1 MFKGQLVVWDGRH
14 DCPITLLE
22 SDKPVSFHSSELRF
36 AWAPMVMAFVLA
48 GVTSPTTMLGAIIG
62 LAILMAA
69 SLHAKLNGRPF

>member
-1 MFKGQLVVWDGRH
+1 VLSYGWSLFIVGIAALIV
-14 DCPITLLE
+14 
-22 SDKPVSFHSSELRF
+22 LRF